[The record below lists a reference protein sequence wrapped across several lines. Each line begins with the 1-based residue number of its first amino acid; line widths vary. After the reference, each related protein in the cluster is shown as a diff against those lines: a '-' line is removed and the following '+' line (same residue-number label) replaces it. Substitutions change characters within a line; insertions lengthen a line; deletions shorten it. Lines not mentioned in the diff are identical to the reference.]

1 MVGDSAGINTGIG
14 IVVLVLVLFG
24 VGAISG

>member
-14 IVVLVLVLFG
+14 IGFLVLVLFG

>member
-1 MVGDSAGINTGIG
+1 VGDSAGINTGIG
-14 IVVLVLVLFG
+14 IVFLVLVLFG